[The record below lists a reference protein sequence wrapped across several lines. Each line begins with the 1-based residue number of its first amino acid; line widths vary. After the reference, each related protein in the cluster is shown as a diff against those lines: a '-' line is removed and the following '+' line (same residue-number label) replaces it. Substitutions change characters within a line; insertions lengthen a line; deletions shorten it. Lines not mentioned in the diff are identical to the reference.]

1 MPQGVATLITGTGDT
16 AAMNRV
22 NIQGIRRCTAAFV
35 GTAVLLA
42 NVLAATPAS
51 ATVPSPV
58 AFELQ
63 ISPSARV
70 LDAVGESFFMDVWKE
85 EACDNPHLRV
95 RNRNKP
101 AFMLTNDM
109 DSVAPITS
117 FTLTINEGPYY
128 FGAGDLAMDGFTD
141 YVKNTMYTDAGVS
154 ITGASVS
161 PDGKALT
168 VNFDGL
174 TAGKKAI
181 FCVDLDASDPS
192 VFPYPDYRNVLF
204 GAPTTSGGAT
214 TDPASYA
221 ATFTSPT
228 SAPNTRTLGGVFDLW
243 TGVPDW
249 QNDNVR
255 PYREMDPIEITTI
268 DGQIPEPAGAV
279 LALLGLAA
287 FVGGR
292 RRM

>member
-1 MPQGVATLITGTGDT
+1 LLVT
-16 AAMNRV
+16 AAALVMGHSAKPAR
-22 NIQGIRRCTAAFV
+22 
-35 GTAVLLA
+35 
-42 NVLAATPAS
+42 AAT
-51 ATVPSPV
+51 PSPV
-58 AFELQ
+58 AYELQ

-70 LDAVGESFFMDVWKE
+70 LDAVGETFFMDVWKE

-117 FTLTINEGPYY
+117 FTLTINEGPFF
-128 FGAGDLAMDGFTD
+128 FGSGDLAMDGFTD
-141 YVKNTMYTDAGVS
+141 EVKNTMYSDPGVT

-161 PDGKALT
+161 PDGKTLT

-174 TAGKKAI
+174 TNGKKAI
-181 FCVDLDASDPS
+181 FCVDLDASDPN

-204 GAPTTSGGAT
+204 GAPTSSGGDTA
-214 TDPASYA
+214 DPASYS

-228 SAPNTRTLGGVFDLW
+228 SAPNTRTLGGVFDVW
-243 TGVPDW
+243 TDVPDW

-255 PYREMDPIEITTI
+255 PYREMDPIEITTVN
-268 DGQIPEPAGAV
+268 GQIPEPTGVA
-279 LALLGLAA
+279 LALIAMAALGGA
-287 FVGGR
+287 R
-292 RRM
+292 RRK